1 VAQRR
6 NMRCSNCQVQ
16 DDTVAYWSFDLDLP
30 KIRLCRIC
38 SYLIVADPDMF
49 DELTKP
55 PPQES
60 T

>member
-1 VAQRR
+1 
-6 NMRCSNCQVQ
+6 MRCSNCQIQ
-16 DDTVAYWSFDLDLP
+16 DDTVAHWSYDLDLP